1 MGQINLLE
9 HGFPLRNTSYYGYKQ
24 KKPGLMD
31 LMQGASPRNV
41 FSSSVFSNSSFKAQT
56 ITAYLELR
64 RQLLAAQFVT
74 DVERRDICESE
85 LS

>member
-31 LMQGASPRNV
+31 LMQRPSPRMFFQAV
-41 FSSSVFSNSSFKAQT
+41 SSQAVSFQAQT